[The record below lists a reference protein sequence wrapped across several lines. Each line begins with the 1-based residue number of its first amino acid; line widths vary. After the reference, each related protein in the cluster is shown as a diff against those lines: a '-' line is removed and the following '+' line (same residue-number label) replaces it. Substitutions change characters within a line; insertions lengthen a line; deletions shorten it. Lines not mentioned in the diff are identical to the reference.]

1 MRRPWVIG
9 HRGASAIAPEN
20 TLAAFEAAFRDGAD
34 GIELDVTLSKE
45 GVPVVIHDDTLVRT
59 AGTGGWVWSK
69 SIFELKSLDAG
80 SWFAASFAKERIPT
94 LAETLDLVRGKG
106 IVNVEIKSS
115 IEASRHGGP
124 PPRELARAVVAVID
138 AHADPETIVVSSF
151 DPRVLRH
158 VARRAPRVKRG
169 FLRSHR
175 QIRPWWPFAVW
186 GRPHFLHP
194 DVPLAEEA
202 ARWIGGFDKV
212 LVWTV
217 DGVLEQERLAAL
229 GVRALITNRP
239 AETRARMDA
248 LACSAVAAAERTHTG
263 AVTRPA

>member
-1 MRRPWVIG
+1 MRRPLVIG
-9 HRGASAIAPEN
+9 HRGASAVAPEN
-20 TLAAFEAAFRDGAD
+20 TLAAFERAFRDGAD

-45 GVPVVIHDDTLVRT
+45 GVPVVLHDDTLVRT
-59 AGTGGWVWSK
+59 AGSQGWVWSK

-80 SWFAASFAKERIPT
+80 IWFGSAFAKERIPT
-94 LAETLDLVRGKG
+94 LAETLDLVRAKG

-115 IEASRHGGP
+115 REAARHGGP

-138 AHADPETIVVSSF
+138 AHADADAIVVSSF

-158 VARRAPRVKRG
+158 VARRAPRLKRG

-175 QIRPWWPFAVW
+175 QIRPWWPFAAW
-186 GRPHFLHP
+186 ARPDYFHP

-202 ARWIGGFDKV
+202 ARWIGGWDRV

-217 DGVLEQERLAAL
+217 DGAMEQERLASL

-239 AETRARMDA
+239 AETRARLA
-248 LACSAVAAAERTHTG
+248 LMEHTAVGAAERVHAG
-263 AVTRPA
+263 AMSRPG